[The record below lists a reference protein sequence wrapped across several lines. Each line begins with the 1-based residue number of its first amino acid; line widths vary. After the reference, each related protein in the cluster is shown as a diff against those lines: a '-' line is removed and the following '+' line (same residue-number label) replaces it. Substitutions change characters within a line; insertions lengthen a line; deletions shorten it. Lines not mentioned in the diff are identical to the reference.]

1 MVAVEPGPTRNRSR
15 LAVVVVQ
22 SSDALIG
29 EFVSVT
35 LIDDVLETVPVELT
49 VPVKVELVASD
60 VAAVASAAVMTTTAT
75 ISERR
80 TAVIRRD
87 CAAPSRRVV
96 PALTPHT
103 SVLSGRE
110 LGQSGCACPACRP
123 TSECPQE
130 CFVNVPLEPVRLLY
144 GRPESASS
152 SAQAPGEAAD
162 PSPMRQLHRF
172 SAVALIAACIC
183 AGAAGSAA
191 ATQPGAR
198 SAELPLASGP
208 RA

>member
-87 CAAPSRRVV
+87 CAAPSRRAV

-110 LGQSGCACPACRP
+110 PAR
-123 TSECPQE
+123 T
-130 CFVNVPLEPVRLLY
+130 
-144 GRPESASS
+144 
-152 SAQAPGEAAD
+152 AA
-162 PSPMRQLHRF
+162 R
-172 SAVALIAACIC
+172 A
-183 AGAAGSAA
+183 
-191 ATQPGAR
+191 
-198 SAELPLASGP
+198 P
-208 RA
+208 RAARRLSAPRNAW